1 MNHKTLDLDMNNNT
15 CDFITK
21 KWQFITISNDVTYIE
36 TRPNGVT
43 DEISLADFIG
53 KYYSGEGL
61 RLGQSMPHGGV
72 QWN

>member
-1 MNHKTLDLDMNNNT
+1 M
-15 CDFITK
+15 
-21 KWQFITISNDVTYIE
+21 
-36 TRPNGVT
+36 VT

-72 QWN
+72 QWNWGACDLARGS